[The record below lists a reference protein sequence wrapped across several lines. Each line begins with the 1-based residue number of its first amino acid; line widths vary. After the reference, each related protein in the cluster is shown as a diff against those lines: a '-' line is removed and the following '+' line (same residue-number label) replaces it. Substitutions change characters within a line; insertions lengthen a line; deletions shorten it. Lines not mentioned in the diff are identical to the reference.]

1 MDPKLIREKQLVE
14 RWLIGKLTPPEARFF
29 EQMVRNTPGLAD
41 TLGLPESLR
50 RTMKLLDETGNEWRE
65 QQPKPWH
72 NPMVPIGL
80 AAALALA
87 IALAIGGWVSKAQLS
102 GRYDALKQEA
112 TKGTLGVPSN
122 TTLSRL
128 APVRGE
134 VGALPVAVLGGRD
147 TPALAELHVDVGL
160 VKASLYQLTIKSG
173 DGTFWARIDNLLRDS
188 NGDLRIAFNSS
199 AFAAGEYL
207 LEVRAV
213 NLRGEGDLVGRLR
226 LKVEP
231 R

>member
-14 RWLIGKLTPPEARFF
+14 RWLTGRLTPPEARFF
-29 EQMVRNTPGLAD
+29 EQMIRNTPELAD

-50 RTMKLLDETGNEWRE
+50 RTMKLLDDTGNEWRE

-72 NPMVPIGL
+72 NPWVPIGL
-80 AAALALA
+80 AAALVVA
-87 IALAIGGWVSKAQLS
+87 IAIAISGWVSRAQLAN
-102 GRYDALKQEA
+102 RYDALKVEL
-112 TKGTLGVPSN
+112 TKGVLSVPGNAATTRLQPRLGEAAS
-122 TTLSRL
+122 
-128 APVRGE
+128 
-134 VGALPVAVLGGRD
+134 LPLAVLGGRD
-147 TPALAELHVDVGL
+147 AATMAELRVDVGPI
-160 VKASLYQLTIKSG
+160 KASLYQLTIKSG

-188 NGDLRIAFNSS
+188 NGDLRLAFNSS
-199 AFAAGEYL
+199 AFAAGDYL

-226 LKVEP
+226 LKVEA